1 MKKVP
6 GKDGKPQTLATF
18 QGWLAKNLL
27 EQKLPI
33 HLRPT
38 LAAAHL
44 DADNMKSYVDN
55 ADQLWGSDVA
65 AQRRVTVS
73 AVEGQVA
80 AVKDTGGAK
89 GNTAKAVN
97 KGGSKSGGGSRA
109 NGRLV
114 DGKCRGHNKY
124 GADAFSCANPAECSM
139 KGKIKKRTKVAEITA
154 AEDD

>member
-6 GKDGKPQTLATF
+6 GKDGKPQDLAAF

-73 AVEGQVA
+73 AVEGKVA
-80 AVKDTGGAK
+80 AVKDTNS
-89 GNTAKAVN
+89 NTAKAVN
-97 KGGSKSGGGSRA
+97 KGGGKSGGGSRA

-114 DGKCRGHNKY
+114 DRKCRVHNKY

-139 KGKIKKRTKVAEITA
+139 KGKIKKKTKVAEITA

>member
-1 MKKVP
+1 M
-6 GKDGKPQTLATF
+6 
-18 QGWLAKNLL
+18 
-27 EQKLPI
+27 
-33 HLRPT
+33 
-38 LAAAHL
+38 
-44 DADNMKSYVDN
+44 
-55 ADQLWGSDVA
+55 
-65 AQRRVTVS
+65 TVS
-73 AVEGQVA
+73 AVETAANQVA
-80 AVKDTGGAK
+80 AVKGAGTAK
-89 GNTAKAVN
+89 GSVTKAVN